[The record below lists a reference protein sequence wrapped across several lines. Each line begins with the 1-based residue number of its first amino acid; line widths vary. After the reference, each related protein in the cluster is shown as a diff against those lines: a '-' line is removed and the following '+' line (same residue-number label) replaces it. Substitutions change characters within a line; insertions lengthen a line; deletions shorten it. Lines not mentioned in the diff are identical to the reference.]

1 MLGLYESKRLHR
13 ETFEKCSILPAQLNR
28 YFIFNRGSRPRAI
41 LQDSRIGQ
49 LTSCPQG
56 RGAWAPRVN
65 AKILKGTK
73 LSIIFVEIKPNK
85 ILDNMGRNT

>member
-1 MLGLYESKRLHR
+1 MSQNGYIGRPLKNVQ
-13 ETFEKCSILPAQLNR
+13 FC
-28 YFIFNRGSRPRAI
+28 SRPRAI

-56 RGAWAPRVN
+56 RGAWTPRVD

-85 ILDNMGRNT
+85 ILDNMDRNT